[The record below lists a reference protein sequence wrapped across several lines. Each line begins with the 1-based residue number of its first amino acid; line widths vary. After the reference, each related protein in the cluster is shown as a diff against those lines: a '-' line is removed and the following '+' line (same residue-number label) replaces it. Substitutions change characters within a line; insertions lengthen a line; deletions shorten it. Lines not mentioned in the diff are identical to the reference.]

1 MNPSEDNN
9 QKISLDRID
18 RHRFMRVLK
27 ALLESSVGS
36 RAKGLALLLVVLL
49 VGVNGLNI
57 LNSYV
62 GRDFMTAIANRST
75 SGFIQQSILFISVF
89 AVSTVVAVYYR
100 FCEERLGLLAR
111 KWLTQR
117 FVNSYL
123 EHPTYYRLNDQ
134 NDGNGEISNVDQRIA
149 DDVKVFTVTILSFTL
164 MVLNGTFTALAFSG
178 VLWSIS
184 PVLFVVA
191 VAYAAGGS
199 LLAIR
204 FGYPLVN
211 LNYRQLD
218 READLRSDLIHLR
231 ENAESVALL
240 RREGRLKARILRHL
254 DDLTS
259 NFHNIIVVN
268 RNLGF
273 FTTGYNYLVQII
285 PALIVAPLY
294 INGYV
299 EFGVITQ
306 AAMAFAHILG
316 AFSLIVTQFQ
326 SISSFAAVVARL
338 GSLTDAIEKAQSSAA
353 TSIVSTENNNNG
365 VAYHD
370 LTLWQHS
377 TGLALINHLSLTIPY
392 GTRVLILGP
401 DDAAKVAL
409 FRATAGIWDAGE
421 GEIVRPDFDTILFLP
436 ERPYLPPGT
445 LRELLVRTGREA
457 RVADQTLRDVLQH
470 LCVESVIE
478 RAAGFDQE
486 QQWDV
491 LLSLTEQKILA
502 LARLVLAEPRFVF
515 MDRIN
520 TALNREDV
528 ERLLTILNERLI
540 TYINVGSCRNGRRDT
555 DDRLDDYDAIL
566 EISGTGEWRWLLLS
580 NLDEEQKSR
589 LIGCSITLSE
599 PSIPPAQA

>member
-1 MNPSEDNN
+1 MTLSEDNN

-18 RHRFMRVLK
+18 RQRFMRVLK
-27 ALLESSVGS
+27 ALLESGVGP
-36 RAKGLALLLVVLL
+36 RAKGLALLLIVLL
-49 VGVNGLNI
+49 IGVNALNI

-75 SGFIQQSILFISVF
+75 TGFIQQSILFIGVF

-134 NDGNGEISNVDQRIA
+134 NDGNGEIANVDQRIA
-149 DDVKVFTVTILSFTL
+149 DDVKMFTVTILSFIL
-164 MVLNGTFTALAFSG
+164 MVLNGTFTAIAFSG

-184 PVLFVVA
+184 PLLFMVA
-191 VAYAAGGS
+191 VIYAAGGS
-199 LLAIR
+199 LMAIR
-204 FGYPLVN
+204 FGYPLVG
-211 LNYRQLD
+211 LNYKQLD
-218 READLRSDLIHLR
+218 REANLRSDLIHLR

-240 RREGRLKARILRHL
+240 RREARLKARILRHL

-259 NFHNIIVVN
+259 NFQNIIVVN

-285 PALIVAPLY
+285 PALIVAPMY
-294 INGYV
+294 ISGYV

-338 GSLTDAIEKAQSSAA
+338 GSLADAIEKAQSPTA
-353 TSIVSTENNNNG
+353 TSIVSTENNSNG
-365 VAYHD
+365 VAYHG
-370 LTLWQHS
+370 LSLWQQS
-377 TGLALINHLSLTIPY
+377 TGRPLINHLTLTVPY

-401 DDAAKVAL
+401 DDTAKVAL

-457 RVADQTLRDVLQH
+457 QVSDQVLH
-470 LCVESVIE
+470 EVLTGLCVSDIID
-478 RAAGFDQE
+478 RARGFDQE

-491 LLSLTEQKILA
+491 LLSLTEQKVLA
-502 LARLVLAEPRFVF
+502 LARLILAGPRFVF

-520 TALNREDV
+520 TALSRDDV
-528 ERLLTILNERLI
+528 ARLLTILNQRHI

-555 DDRLDDYDAIL
+555 DDHLDDYDAIL
-566 EISGTGEWRWLLLS
+566 EISGTGEWRWLLLADI
-580 NLDEEQKSR
+580 DEDQKSR
-589 LIGCSITLSE
+589 LVGCSIGSMDAET
-599 PSIPPAQA
+599 QGVV

>member
-1 MNPSEDNN
+1 MSLSANN
-9 QKISLDRID
+9 NHKISMDHID
-18 RHRFMRVLK
+18 RKRFMRVLR
-27 ALLESSVGS
+27 ALLDSGVGGK
-36 RAKGLALLLVVLL
+36 AKGLAVLL
-49 VGVNGLNI
+49 IVLLIGVNGLNI
-57 LNSYV
+57 LNSFV
-62 GRDFMTAIANRST
+62 GRDFMTAIANRSYP
-75 SGFIQQSILFISVF
+75 GFVQQSILFISVF
-89 AVSTVVAVYYR
+89 AISTVVAVYYR

-117 FVNSYL
+117 FINSYL

-134 NDGNGEISNVDQRIA
+134 SENNGEIANVDQRIA

-184 PVLFVVA
+184 PLLFVVA
-191 VAYAAGGS
+191 VVYATGGS

-211 LNYRQLD
+211 LNYNQLD
-218 READLRSDLIHLR
+218 REANLRSDLIHLR

-240 RREGRLKARILRHL
+240 RREGRLKIRILKHL

-285 PALIVAPLY
+285 PALIVAPMY
-294 INGYV
+294 IGGYV

-338 GSLTDAIEKAQSSAA
+338 GSLADAIDKAQSPEA
-353 TSIVSTENNNNG
+353 TSIMSREDNQNG
-365 VAYHD
+365 VAYRD
-370 LTLWQHS
+370 LNLWQHS
-377 TGLALINHLSLTIPY
+377 TGRPLVNHLTLTIPY
-392 GTRVLILGP
+392 GTRVLLLGP
-401 DDAAKVAL
+401 DDMAKVAL
-409 FRATAGIWDAGE
+409 FRATAGIWDDGE
-421 GEIVRPDFDTILFLP
+421 GEIIRPDFDTILFLP

-445 LRELLVRTGREA
+445 LRELLVRTGRESKIPDNTI
-457 RVADQTLRDVLQH
+457 REVLAS
-470 LCVESVIE
+470 LCLENVIE
-478 RAAGFDQE
+478 RSGGFDEE
-486 QQWDV
+486 QQWDA
-491 LLSLTEQKILA
+491 LLSLTEQKVLA
-502 LARLVLAEPRFVF
+502 LARLILAEPRFVF

-528 ERLLTILNERLI
+528 NRLLAILNDRHI

-555 DDRLDDYDAIL
+555 DDKLDDYDAIL
-566 EISGTGEWRWLLLS
+566 EISGTGEWKWLLLS
-580 NLDEEQKSR
+580 SLDEDHKSR
-589 LIGCSITLSE
+589 LIGCSITPMDDQTE
-599 PSIPPAQA
+599 

>member
-1 MNPSEDNN
+1 MTASKDKN
-9 QKISLDRID
+9 QISLDHID
-18 RHRFMRVLK
+18 RRRFMRVLR
-27 ALLESSVGS
+27 ALLESGVGS
-36 RAKGLALLLVVLL
+36 RAKGLGLLLIVLL
-49 VGVNGLNI
+49 ISVNGLNI

-75 SGFIQQSILFISVF
+75 PGFIQQSILFISVF

-123 EHPTYYRLNDQ
+123 EHPTYYRLSDQ
-134 NDGNGEISNVDQRIA
+134 NDGNGEIANVDQRIA

-184 PVLFVVA
+184 PMLFVVA
-191 VAYAAGGS
+191 VGYAAGGS

-338 GSLTDAIEKAQSSAA
+338 GSLTDAIEKAQSPAA
-353 TSIVSTENNNNG
+353 TSIVSTENNSNG

-377 TGLALINHLSLTIPY
+377 TGRALIHHLSLTIPY

-401 DDAAKVAL
+401 DDAAKVSL

-457 RVADQTLRDVLQH
+457 RVSDQTLRDVLQR

-491 LLSLTEQKILA
+491 MLSLTEQKILA

-528 ERLLTILNERLI
+528 ERLLTILNQQHI

-555 DDRLDDYDAIL
+555 DDRLNDYDAIL

-580 NLDEEQKSR
+580 DLDEEQKTR
-589 LIGCSITLSE
+589 LVGCSITLASSSE
-599 PSIPPAQA
+599 

>member
-1 MNPSEDNN
+1 MTLSEDNN

-18 RHRFMRVLK
+18 RQRFMRVLR
-27 ALLESSVGS
+27 ALLESGVGS
-36 RAKGLALLLVVLL
+36 RAKGLALLLIVLL
-49 VGVNGLNI
+49 IGVNALNI

-62 GRDFMTAIANRST
+62 GRDFMTAIANRSA

-134 NDGNGEISNVDQRIA
+134 NDGNGEIANVDQRIA
-149 DDVKVFTVTILSFTL
+149 DDVKMFTVTILSFIL
-164 MVLNGTFTALAFSG
+164 MVLNGTFTAIAFSG

-184 PVLFVVA
+184 PLLFMVA
-191 VAYAAGGS
+191 VIYAAGGS
-199 LLAIR
+199 LMAIR
-204 FGYPLVN
+204 FGYPLVG
-211 LNYRQLD
+211 LNYKQLD
-218 READLRSDLIHLR
+218 REANLRSDLIHLR

-240 RREGRLKARILRHL
+240 RREARLKARILRHL

-259 NFHNIIVVN
+259 NFQNIIVVN

-285 PALIVAPLY
+285 PALIVAPMY
-294 INGYV
+294 ISGYV

-338 GSLTDAIEKAQSSAA
+338 GSLADAIEKAQSPTA
-353 TSIVSTENNNNG
+353 TSIVSTENNSNG
-365 VAYHD
+365 VAYHG
-370 LTLWQHS
+370 LSLWQQS
-377 TGLALINHLSLTIPY
+377 TGRPLINHLTLTVSY

-401 DDAAKVAL
+401 DDTAKVAL

-457 RVADQTLRDVLQH
+457 QVSDQVLH
-470 LCVESVIE
+470 EVLTGLCVSDIID
-478 RAAGFDQE
+478 RARGFDQE

-491 LLSLTEQKILA
+491 LLSLTEQKVLA
-502 LARLVLAEPRFVF
+502 LARLILAGPRFVF

-520 TALNREDV
+520 TALSRDDV
-528 ERLLTILNERLI
+528 ARLLTILNQRHI

-555 DDRLDDYDAIL
+555 DDHLEDYDAIL
-566 EISGTGEWRWLLLS
+566 EISGTGEWRWLLLA
-580 NLDEEQKSR
+580 DIDQDQKSR
-589 LIGCSITLSE
+589 LVGCSIGSMGAET
-599 PSIPPAQA
+599 QGVV

>member
-1 MNPSEDNN
+1 MTLSEDNN

-18 RHRFMRVLK
+18 RQRFMRVLR
-27 ALLESSVGS
+27 ALLESGVGS
-36 RAKGLALLLVVLL
+36 RAKGLALLLIVLL
-49 VGVNGLNI
+49 IGVNALNI

-75 SGFIQQSILFISVF
+75 TGFIQQSILFISVF

-134 NDGNGEISNVDQRIA
+134 NDGNGEIANVDQRIA
-149 DDVKVFTVTILSFTL
+149 DDVKMFTVTILSFIL
-164 MVLNGTFTALAFSG
+164 MVLNGTFTAIAFSG

-184 PVLFVVA
+184 PLLFMVA
-191 VAYAAGGS
+191 VIYAAGGS
-199 LLAIR
+199 LMAIR
-204 FGYPLVN
+204 FGYPLVG
-211 LNYRQLD
+211 LNYKQLD
-218 READLRSDLIHLR
+218 REANLRSDLIHLR

-240 RREGRLKARILRHL
+240 RREARIKARILRHL

-259 NFHNIIVVN
+259 NFQNIIVVN

-285 PALIVAPLY
+285 PALIVAPMY
-294 INGYV
+294 ISGYV

-338 GSLTDAIEKAQSSAA
+338 GSLADAIEKAQSPTA
-353 TSIVSTENNNNG
+353 TSIVSTENNSNG
-365 VAYHD
+365 VAYHG
-370 LTLWQHS
+370 LSLWQQG
-377 TGLALINHLSLTIPY
+377 TGRPLINHLTLTVPY
-392 GTRVLILGP
+392 GTRVLILGS
-401 DDAAKVAL
+401 DDTAKVAL

-457 RVADQTLRDVLQH
+457 QVSDQVLH
-470 LCVESVIE
+470 EVLTGLCVSDIID
-478 RAAGFDQE
+478 RARGFDQE

-491 LLSLTEQKILA
+491 LLSLTEQKVLA
-502 LARLVLAEPRFVF
+502 LARLILAGPRFVF

-520 TALNREDV
+520 TALSRDDV
-528 ERLLTILNERLI
+528 ARLLTILNQRHI

-555 DDRLDDYDAIL
+555 DDHLDDYDAIL
-566 EISGTGEWRWLLLS
+566 EISGTGEWRWLLLA
-580 NLDEEQKSR
+580 DIDQDQKSR
-589 LIGCSITLSE
+589 LVGCSIGSMGAET
-599 PSIPPAQA
+599 QGVV

>member
-1 MNPSEDNN
+1 MTLSEDNN

-18 RHRFMRVLK
+18 RQRFMRVLK
-27 ALLESSVGS
+27 ALLESGVGP
-36 RAKGLALLLVVLL
+36 RAKGLALLLIVLL
-49 VGVNGLNI
+49 IGVNALNI

-75 SGFIQQSILFISVF
+75 TGFIQQSILFISVF

-134 NDGNGEISNVDQRIA
+134 NDGNGEIANVDQRIA
-149 DDVKVFTVTILSFTL
+149 DDVKMFTVTILSFIL
-164 MVLNGTFTALAFSG
+164 MVLNGTFTAIAFSG

-184 PVLFVVA
+184 PLLFMVA
-191 VAYAAGGS
+191 VIYAAGGS
-199 LLAIR
+199 LMAIR
-204 FGYPLVN
+204 FGYPLVG
-211 LNYRQLD
+211 LNYKQLD
-218 READLRSDLIHLR
+218 REANLRSDLIHLR

-240 RREGRLKARILRHL
+240 RREARLKARILRHL

-259 NFHNIIVVN
+259 NFQNIIVVN

-285 PALIVAPLY
+285 PALIVAPMY
-294 INGYV
+294 ISGYV

-338 GSLTDAIEKAQSSAA
+338 GSLADAIEKAQSPTA
-353 TSIVSTENNNNG
+353 TSIVSTENNSNG
-365 VAYHD
+365 VAYHG
-370 LTLWQHS
+370 LSLWQQS
-377 TGLALINHLSLTIPY
+377 TGRPLINHLTLTVPY

-401 DDAAKVAL
+401 DDTAKVAL

-457 RVADQTLRDVLQH
+457 QVSDQVLREVLTG
-470 LCVESVIE
+470 LCVSGIID
-478 RAAGFDQE
+478 RACGFDQE

-491 LLSLTEQKILA
+491 LLSLTEQKVLA
-502 LARLVLAEPRFVF
+502 LARLILAGPRFVF

-520 TALNREDV
+520 TALSRDDV
-528 ERLLTILNERLI
+528 ARLLTILNQRHI

-555 DDRLDDYDAIL
+555 DDHLDDYDAIL
-566 EISGTGEWRWLLLS
+566 EISGTGEWRWLLLADI
-580 NLDEEQKSR
+580 DEDQKSR
-589 LIGCSITLSE
+589 LVGCSIGSMDAET
-599 PSIPPAQA
+599 QGVV

>member
-1 MNPSEDNN
+1 
-9 QKISLDRID
+9 
-18 RHRFMRVLK
+18 
-27 ALLESSVGS
+27 
-36 RAKGLALLLVVLL
+36 
-49 VGVNGLNI
+49 
-57 LNSYV
+57 
-62 GRDFMTAIANRST
+62 
-75 SGFIQQSILFISVF
+75 
-89 AVSTVVAVYYR
+89 
-100 FCEERLGLLAR
+100 
-111 KWLTQR
+111 
-117 FVNSYL
+117 
-123 EHPTYYRLNDQ
+123 
-134 NDGNGEISNVDQRIA
+134 
-149 DDVKVFTVTILSFTL
+149 
-164 MVLNGTFTALAFSG
+164 
-178 VLWSIS
+178 
-184 PVLFVVA
+184 
-191 VAYAAGGS
+191 
-199 LLAIR
+199 
-204 FGYPLVN
+204 
-211 LNYRQLD
+211 
-218 READLRSDLIHLR
+218 
-231 ENAESVALL
+231 
-240 RREGRLKARILRHL
+240 
-254 DDLTS
+254 
-259 NFHNIIVVN
+259 
-268 RNLGF
+268 
-273 FTTGYNYLVQII
+273 
-285 PALIVAPLY
+285 
-294 INGYV
+294 
-299 EFGVITQ
+299 
-306 AAMAFAHILG
+306 MAFAHILG

-377 TGLALINHLSLTIPY
+377 TGRALINHLSLTIPY
-392 GTRVLILGP
+392 DTRVLILSP